1 VFAFAREREPWEI
14 KAVLEEVEYS
24 WEREGHIQAVWVLR
38 EVGPW
43 VPGETRPVPPPSGI
57 PWDDWQPPPIGEE
70 PPPAVGQAWWWVYV
84 FMPPPDILVRCT
96 DIRRFSPDW
105 QIIARSGEGGIT
117 GAFADFCLD
126 PMDPGTGMLLT
137 QEGLWISTNLRS
149 NYPTWQRVFSIQNLE
164 SAIGARMGI
173 PEQMRIQPLTRRPGS
188 FVVAFRCRF
197 PDIDRDGLVFV
208 WTTNRW
214 GSWSANAY
222 PAIAPMDP
230 KYIIEFDEQFDKDGV
245 VFMSTRPWYT
255 SYNPNYNLYECPFGG
270 RPRFIRNLGIGWEA
284 APIFLATHPKNPG
297 QILIGHTG
305 NFVHQWDNTVDIYV
319 YEGSGSTLAARYS
332 FNPYV
337 AFRLRGI
344 SDEFNYRRGVAA
356 HPAISG
362 RYGFI
367 AWAQRAIGGEFEPVA
382 AVFDADVG
390 ILRTIPLTD
399 YIPRDIAGG
408 QFALHLGDS
417 ANGILYVPTWSPSAL
432 YVLLLDRESLIV
444 NNVVVAIN
452 MPSPTAGTRSSAY
465 VHPDWTV

>member
-1 VFAFAREREPWEI
+1 
-14 KAVLEEVEYS
+14 
-24 WEREGHIQAVWVLR
+24 
-38 EVGPW
+38 
-43 VPGETRPVPPPSGI
+43 
-57 PWDDWQPPPIGEE
+57 
-70 PPPAVGQAWWWVYV
+70 
-84 FMPPPDILVRCT
+84 
-96 DIRRFSPDW
+96 
-105 QIIARSGEGGIT
+105 
-117 GAFADFCLD
+117 
-126 PMDPGTGMLLT
+126 
-137 QEGLWISTNLRS
+137 
-149 NYPTWQRVFSIQNLE
+149 
-164 SAIGARMGI
+164 
-173 PEQMRIQPLTRRPGS
+173 MRIQPLTRRPGS

-197 PDIDRDGLVFV
+197 PDIDKDGLVFV

-356 HPAISG
+356 HPAVSG

-452 MPSPTAGTRSSAY
+452 MPLPQPEPVLPHMFIRIGRFRGWGYVGSDCEQGIEIGGLEGGAGAHLCPGGRWEGQCAGQARQNLGAHPRGWANRGV
-465 VHPDWTV
+465 VHPIYATP